1 MLSETKLKFLK
12 DYNYQNVLL
21 VQKVWSLQLHKPI
34 EKKSPDVM
42 STFVINEGF
51 KFTKIN
57 SCEIN
62 CKNKNNLR
70 KWASF
75 FEQIFQKN
83 EVLNLILSFY

>member
-21 VQKVWSLQLHKPI
+21 VQKVWSLQLQRNK
-34 EKKSPDVM
+34 EKKSPDM
-42 STFVINEGF
+42 ISNFVINEGI
-51 KFTKIN
+51 KFMKVN
-57 SCEIN
+57 SCDIH

-83 EVLNLILSFY
+83 EVLNLI